1 MHDLYEQQM
10 TPGTVLASLKD
21 RELPQYARIFAR
33 AKQAEKGYYDN
44 IIYSTDDEQQLYRI
58 AGPLVN
64 YMVVMFKRIIAA
76 RWETLPDSYSWDSVH
91 LILSQLDQDAGAE
104 FAHMMK
110 VILSNGRRRDLSI
123 NVLCEL
129 LDTFEFGRKQP
140 TLKRMTQLALAWWVL
155 CPSNKSNMKE
165 MIQRLPYKYVRRMH
179 SLLGMFERVDD
190 AKELLNMCIEV
201 GESQS
206 THQSQ
211 TEHPTKSTLRFN
223 LS

>member
-1 MHDLYEQQM
+1 MYDLCEQQM
-10 TPGTVLASLKD
+10 TPGAVLASLSD
-21 RELPQYARIFAR
+21 RELPQYARTLAR
-33 AKQAEKGYYDN
+33 AKQAEKGFYDN
-44 IIYSTDDEQQLYRI
+44 ITYSTKDDEQLYRI

-76 RWETLPDSYSWDSVH
+76 RWETLPDSYSWDSIH
-91 LILSQLDQDAGAE
+91 LILSQLDQNAGAE

-123 NVLCEL
+123 NVVCEL
-129 LDTFEFGRKQP
+129 LDTLEFGGKQP
-140 TLKRMTQLALAWWVL
+140 TLKRMTKLALAWWVL

-165 MIQRLPYKYVRRMH
+165 MIQKLPYKYVRRLH
-179 SLLGMFERVDD
+179 SLLGMIDRVDD
-190 AKELLNMCIEV
+190 AKELLNLCVEV

-206 THQSQ
+206 TRQSQ
-211 TEHPTKSTLRFN
+211 TERPTKSTLRFN